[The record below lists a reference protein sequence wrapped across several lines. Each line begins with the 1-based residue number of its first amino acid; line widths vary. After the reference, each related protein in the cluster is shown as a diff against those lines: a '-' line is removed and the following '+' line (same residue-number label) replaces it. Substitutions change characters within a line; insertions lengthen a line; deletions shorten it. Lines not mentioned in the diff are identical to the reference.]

1 MDTVGWANAVD
12 DDIPRIIDEV
22 PGHWSRQLHARME
35 RHATKSY
42 GQNVGLFPVAFASGQ
57 GVTLTDVDGN
67 VYLDFTSG
75 ALAAN
80 IGHAHP
86 NVVEAVALAASEPD
100 SVNGFATVRRVEA
113 LEKLASV
120 TPAGMTLL
128 GLFSSAL
135 DAQRAALAVARAS
148 TGRQRCSSI
157 TTGFDV
163 DGEPLAGVL
172 VRVVD
177 ERGGEDADD
186 ASCGA
191 ASRAHDNGAL
201 VIVEETGSGFGR
213 FGSWFASSHHDV
225 RPDVM
230 TLGTEI
236 GNGFPVTA
244 LAVHEEHAEALEVI
258 VSMSSFG
265 GSPMACAAINAV
277 VDVMQ
282 SEQLVDHAAGLG
294 EFARPRLDAV
304 CEGHEL
310 LAGVH
315 GRGASF
321 TVDIA
326 RLPLHAGDEDP
337 AASIYRAA
345 FERGLATI
353 TGPGFIR
360 LAPPIVITTA
370 LFARALDILD
380 DAVSAVEKR
389 LAIG

>member
-1 MDTVGWANAVD
+1 
-12 DDIPRIIDEV
+12 
-22 PGHWSRQLHARME
+22 ME
-35 RHATKSY
+35 RHATRSY
-42 GQNVGLFPVAFASGQ
+42 GQNVALFPVAFATGE

-67 VYLDFTSG
+67 GYLDFTSG
-75 ALAAN
+75 AVAAN

-86 NVVEAVALAASEPD
+86 SVVEAVARAASEPD
-100 SVNGFATVRRVEA
+100 SVNGFATARRVEA

-135 DAQRAALAVARAS
+135 DAQRAAVAVARAS

-157 TTGFDV
+157 GTGTDL
-163 DGEPLAGVL
+163 DAEPLAGVL
-172 VRVVD
+172 VRFVD
-177 ERGGEDADD
+177 ERGVEGDNDAY
-186 ASCGA
+186 CGA
-191 ASRAHDNGAL
+191 ASRARDNGSL
-201 VIVEETGSGFGR
+201 VIVEETGSSFGR

-244 LAVHEEHAEALEVI
+244 LAVHEEHADALEAV
-258 VSMSSFG
+258 VPTSLVG
-265 GSPMACAAINAV
+265 GNPMACAAIDAV

-282 SEQLVDHAAGLG
+282 REQLVDHAADLG
-294 EFARPRLDAV
+294 EFARPRVDAM
-304 CEGHEL
+304 CDGHEL

-326 RLPLHAGDEDP
+326 RLPQLVVDEEP
-337 AASIYRAA
+337 AAAIYRAA